1 MILCTLNQLIAT
13 RHTWMRSEVA
23 VWLGAI
29 TNGIIQGHHDIDAH
43 DYANVESPV
52 LRTREDAP
60 LEAHRRYIDI
70 HIPLNN
76 TETIGWAPTDALT
89 RIVIPGYNA
98 ERDIAFYEDKAQTF
112 LDVQPGQC
120 AVFFPEDAHAPNRQ
134 NAPQDL
140 RKNCHGNFKL
150 NLGTLNKSK
159 YKIGTE
165 QHSPTLFQK
174 E

>member
-1 MILCTLNQLIAT
+1 MILCTLNQLIT
-13 RHTWMRSEVA
+13 TQHIWMRPEVA

-29 TNGIIQGHHDIDAH
+29 TNGIVQGRYDIDAH

-70 HIPLNN
+70 HIPLDN

-89 RIVIPGYNA
+89 RIVTPGYNA

-120 AVFFPEDAHAPNRQ
+120 AVFFPEDAHAPNIGI
-134 NAPQDL
+134 PGKKH
-140 RKNCHGNFKL
+140 RKICV
-150 NLGTLNKSK
+150 
-159 YKIGTE
+159 KIAVATA
-165 QHSPTLFQK
+165 H
-174 E
+174 

>member
-23 VWLGAI
+23 VWLDAI
-29 TNGIIQGHHDIDAH
+29 TNGIVQGHHDIDAH

-89 RIVIPGYNA
+89 RIVTPGYNA
-98 ERDIAFYEDKAQTF
+98 ERDIAFY
-112 LDVQPGQC
+112 
-120 AVFFPEDAHAPNRQ
+120 
-134 NAPQDL
+134 APQDL